1 MSRIETYTVRTNLD
15 KNHRAPKIT
24 PSSQDWGIG
33 ITHDKIRGRVIAS
46 ARLLYAPLLKVFPTS
61 CIPTGSGR
69 EVVNHHIK
77 FAKYLLARMNLL
89 KRYLRIVNHNL
100 NVVASHIHAIPIL
113 PGFITYQYEHC
124 GVKNI
129 NVFRQL
135 G

>member
-33 ITHDKIRGRVIAS
+33 ITHDKIRGMVIAS

-89 KRYLRIVNHNL
+89 KRYLRIVKHNL
-100 NVVASHIHAIPIL
+100 NTVASHIRAISML
-113 PGFITYQYEHC
+113 PGFITCQYEHC
-124 GVKNI
+124 GVKNR
-129 NVFRQL
+129 NALRQL

>member
-24 PSSQDWGIG
+24 PSSQDWGID

-100 NVVASHIHAIPIL
+100 NVVASHIHAIPML
-113 PGFITYQYEHC
+113 PVFITYQYEHC